1 MLFQYPPLSSNP
13 FAVLTAIVAPAILT
27 NASSVLSLGTS
38 NRLGR
43 VVDRTRVVAEEVGD
57 HEPGSPLHAAWSEQL
72 AALRTRSEMLLKA
85 LRLFY
90 AALGLFAASALV
102 SVGGSMT
109 AYYGQKV
116 LFEAA
121 AGLAILTGASA
132 VVGLS
137 IGCSLMVHETRLA
150 VQSLA
155 KEADIRSK
163 HVPPKK
169 LPVGP
174 L

>member
-1 MLFQYPPLSSNP
+1 
-13 FAVLTAIVAPAILT
+13 
-27 NASSVLSLGTS
+27 VLSLGTS

-43 VVDRTRVVAEEVGD
+43 VVDRTRVIAAEVAAQEL
-57 HEPGSPLHAAWSEQL
+57 GSPMHLAWSEQL
-72 AALRTRSEMLLKA
+72 AALQTRAQMLLKA

-90 AALGLFAASALV
+90 AAVGLFAASALV

-109 AYYGQKV
+109 AYYGQKI

-121 AGLAILTGASA
+121 AGLAVLTGASA
-132 VVGLS
+132 VVALS

-155 KEADIRSK
+155 KEADIRSR
-163 HVPPKK
+163 HASHPTNPP
-169 LPVGP
+169 GP